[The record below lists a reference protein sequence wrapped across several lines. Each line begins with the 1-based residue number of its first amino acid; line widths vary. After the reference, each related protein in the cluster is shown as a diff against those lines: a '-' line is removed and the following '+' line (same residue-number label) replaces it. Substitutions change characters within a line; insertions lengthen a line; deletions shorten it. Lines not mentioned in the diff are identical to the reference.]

1 MSLPS
6 GYKRREYIQSS
17 GTQYIDTG
25 FKPNNNTKVVIDFEL
40 TENTGKHQ
48 IIFGARS
55 SSSSGQYVTTWTEGA
70 AFSNYQALDTSM
82 EARRAEK
89 EGVTSVYSALV
100 DKAVP
105 IEYGDYF
112 RDTETGTTY
121 RVTSNPE
128 EKQAP
133 RSASFT
139 LKYFT
144 AERKELPA

>member
-1 MSLPS
+1 MSLLNDFARPCVLMEKHREPDGAG
-6 GYKRREYIQSS
+6 GY
-17 GTQYIDTG
+17 
-25 FKPNNNTKVVIDFEL
+25 
-40 TENTGKHQ
+40 
-48 IIFGARS
+48 
-55 SSSSGQYVTTWTEGA
+55 
-70 AFSNYQALDTSM
+70 
-82 EARRAEK
+82 
-89 EGVTSVYSALV
+89 GVTSVYSALV